1 MSRIGNKIIP
11 VPSGVKVSIAAGQVE
26 VQGPKGKLVSV
37 VPTGIDFE
45 MKDGQLLAKRTAE
58 TKQQRALH
66 GLARS
71 LVANA
76 VKGVTA
82 GFQKELEIVGI
93 GFRAEVKGKS
103 VIFNLGFSHPI
114 DFQIPA
120 GISISVE
127 KQTRLIISGVDK
139 QRVGQTAATIR
150 SLKKPDPYKNK
161 GIRYAGEVLKKKVG
175 KTGAK

>member
-1 MSRIGNKIIP
+1 MSRVGNKVIP
-11 VPSGVKVSIAAGQVE
+11 VPSAVKVKVADGHVE
-26 VQGPKGKLVSV
+26 VQGPKGKLTSM
-37 VPTGIDFE
+37 VPEGIRFE
-45 MKDGQLLAKRTAE
+45 LSDGQLVAKRVAE
-58 TKQQRALH
+58 TKQLRALH

-76 VKGVTA
+76 VKGVTE

-93 GFRAEVKGKS
+93 GYRAEVRGKS
-103 VIFNLGFSHPI
+103 VVFNLGFSHPI
-114 DFQIPA
+114 DFQIPT
-120 GISISVE
+120 GINITVE
-127 KQTRLIISGVDK
+127 KQTKLVVSGFDK

-161 GIRYAGEVLKKKVG
+161 GIRYVGETLKKKVG

>member
-11 VPSGVKVSIAAGQVE
+11 IPSGVKVKVGANEIE
-26 VQGPKGKLVSV
+26 VQGPKGKLTST
-37 VPTGIDFE
+37 VPSGISFE
-45 MKDGQLLAKRTAE
+45 MQDGKLAAKRSAE
-58 TKQQRALH
+58 TKQLKALH

-76 VKGVTA
+76 VKGVTD

-93 GFRAEVKGKS
+93 GYRAEVKGKS

-114 DFQIPA
+114 DFQIPS
-120 GISISVE
+120 GINISVE
-127 KQTRLIISGVDK
+127 KQTRLVISGADK

-161 GIRYAGEVLKKKVG
+161 GIRYLGEVLKKKVG